1 MSNRLFLDRNPVV
14 SIESALHL
22 YSGKEFRSPARSTIP
37 LLSLLRDGV
46 PLFNEILSS
55 VGIPSACEVH
65 LEYTVAPPLGKG
77 IPSHTDAMVT
87 SEETSLAIEAKWTEP
102 RYETVAEWLLQG
114 SNPDNRRAVVR
125 GWLKLLQ
132 RVTGTSLAI
141 EGMSAAVYQMVHR
154 AASACAAGKKP
165 ILLYLQ
171 FTPLPSGKSS
181 ACQHLRDDLQT
192 LHNLLGSPKNFPF
205 FLATVEVRPKQV
217 YSTISGLPKGS
228 SETARQV
235 IAAMN
240 RDRLFDFSML
250 GVHRI
255 QTVAS

>member
-1 MSNRLFLDRNPVV
+1 MSHRLFFDRNPDVT
-14 SIESALHL
+14 IESALRL

-46 PLFNEILSS
+46 FQFNEILSS

-77 IPSHTDAMVT
+77 IPSHTDAMVI

-102 RYETVAEWLLQG
+102 RYKTVAEWLQQG
-114 SNPDNRRAVVR
+114 SNPDNRRAVVS

-132 RVTGTSLAI
+132 RVTGTSLTIECISSAI
-141 EGMSAAVYQMVHR
+141 YQMVHR
-154 AASACAAGKKP
+154 AASACAAGQRP
-165 ILLYLQ
+165 NLLYLQ
-171 FTPLPSGKSS
+171 FTPLPTGEP
-181 ACQHLRDDLQT
+181 AVCQHLQEDLLA
-192 LHNLLGSPKNFPF
+192 LHNFLGSPKNFPF
-205 FLATVEVRPKQV
+205 FLATVEVRPKQA
-217 YSTISGLPKGS
+217 YSTISGLSKGS

-240 RDRLFDFSML
+240 RDRLFDFSLL

-255 QTVAS
+255 QAVAS